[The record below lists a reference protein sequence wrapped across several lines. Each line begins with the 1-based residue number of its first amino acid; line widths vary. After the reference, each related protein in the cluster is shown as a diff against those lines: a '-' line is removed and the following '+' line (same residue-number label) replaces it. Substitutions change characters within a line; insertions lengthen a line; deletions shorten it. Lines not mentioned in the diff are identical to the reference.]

1 MAHLRKAQKEA
12 LLAWVA
18 EGLETDEINQR
29 AAAFRPAFQVKR
41 ANVAHY
47 RRRRGA
53 DIEAIKAAGEFDAL
67 TEGLARK
74 DVRVRKL
81 AQLGA
86 LIEADLFGG
95 FLWTEQVK
103 SIGSGTEQQTVD
115 YEEFNASEVREYRGV
130 LDDIAKEMGHR
141 KQDITNLNIDLTSPD
156 ITTDQLARIA
166 AGEDP
171 VRVLGRK

>member
-1 MAHLRKAQKEA
+1 MTRLRKSQKEA

-41 ANVAHY
+41 ANVANY
-47 RRRRGA
+47 RRRRNA
-53 DIEAIKAAGEFDAL
+53 DLEAIKAAGELDAL

-86 LIEADLFGG
+86 LLEADLFGG

-115 YEEFNASEVREYRGV
+115 YEEFNASEVKEYRGV
-130 LDDIAKEMGHR
+130 LDDIAKEVGHR
-141 KQDITNLNIDLTSPD
+141 KQAVEHTGADGGDIIVKAYIGISPD
-156 ITTDQLARIA
+156 DWN
-166 AGEDP
+166 AGSTSTAE
-171 VRVLGRK
+171 

>member
-1 MAHLRKAQKEA
+1 MTRLRKDQKEA

-41 ANVAHY
+41 ANVANY
-47 RRRRGA
+47 RRRRNA
-53 DIEAIKAAGEFDAL
+53 DLEAIRKAGELDAL

-74 DVRVRKL
+74 DVRVGKL
-81 AQLGA
+81 AQLAA
-86 LIEADLFGG
+86 LLEADLFGG

-103 SIGSGTEQQTVD
+103 SIGSGVDQQVVD

-130 LDDIAKEMGHR
+130 LDDIAKEMGQR
-141 KQDITNLNIDLTSPD
+141 KQSIEHSGPGGGP
-156 ITTDQLARIA
+156 IA
-166 AGEDP
+166 IKE
-171 VRVLGRK
+171 VRVNIPSHEPLDS